1 MLFKAPEP
9 EKKLPEKRK
18 PAAPTPPT
26 EDIKL
31 AKELLKGISI

>member
-9 EKKLPEKRK
+9 EKKIPEKRK
-18 PAAPTPPT
+18 PLPAAPT

-31 AKELLKGISI
+31 AKELLKGIII